1 MADFRIGPAYL
12 LIADDIEQPAANWTN
27 LGPTRGDVVVNM
39 TPSVLSRAR
48 LDTVGPAPVA
58 DGIWVAPAEM
68 TVRAPLLDSTIERLN
83 QLLPGSVV
91 LTSGTK
97 KALAIRR
104 GTARITPFAL
114 AIVPVDEYNDESW
127 WQAPHAI
134 WFKQVYARVGEIP
147 VATEV
152 SDDDDAL
159 ARVVYEVTF
168 SRAIPNLVIY
178 GPPYIAGSRAAG
190 MLFYLDVESSL
201 FRDELKAG
209 TGQQGTFS
217 RPTLAYYFDA
227 NGNYRTAQPDELIWT
242 KSPSGLIL
250 PVIQPAHTN
259 EILDNSDYS
268 AAKGVRVW
276 QALIGNPVSW
286 NGFNLREVIP
296 DTNTGSHNT
305 WHNYTGA
312 KLANGAVICG
322 AYIIKPLV
330 GQTQWALGC
339 FLTGGTTQRN
349 LNVIIDFDGTPPT
362 LPTETTQLKV
372 LKAGSIPI
380 ANGYYYVYASF
391 FIKDKEDH
399 TAVSIRNFITDANNN
414 TSFAG
419 DGTTAYALIG
429 AAGYYFNMVH
439 PPLAPVPTNGSTV
452 TVSQDVLSYPFSETF
467 PSEGLTAHFEL
478 DVPIDNTNIAS
489 KMSPNYAAVG
499 IINIV
504 PGGIFS
510 PFGLVLGYGKSYLA
524 IDGIQSAL
532 NSWGGRFSE
541 SVQLS
546 NTYEKYFMDGI
557 EKVTDLDGRTPPF
570 PSESEL
576 RFRVSYYTPVFL
588 IKYVLLKGLIDP
600 KVFI

>member
-58 DGIWVAPAEM
+58 DGIWIAPAKM

-201 FRDELKAG
+201 FKDELKAG
-209 TGQQGTFS
+209 TGQQGTFNQPTS
-217 RPTLAYYFDA
+217 RVYFDE
-227 NGNYRTAQPDELIWT
+227 NGNYRTAAAGELIWL
-242 KSPSGLIL
+242 KAPSGRRL
-250 PVIQPAHTN
+250 PVLWPAYTN
-259 EILDNSDYS
+259 QVTNNIDHNTAS
-268 AAKGVRVW
+268 VW
-276 QALIGNPVSW
+276 QVVFGNAVNW

-296 DTNTGSHNT
+296 TTYNGSHNT
-305 WHNYTGA
+305 WRNYTGPL
-312 KLANGAVICG
+312 LANGAIICG
-322 AYIIKPLV
+322 AYVVRPLL
-330 GQTQWALGC
+330 GQSKWALGC
-339 FLTGGTTQRN
+339 FLSGGTTQRN
-349 LNVIIDFDGTPPT
+349 LNVTLDLDGTEPT
-362 LPTETTQLKV
+362 LPTETTQLKI
-372 LKAGSIPI
+372 LKAGSIPLT
-380 ANGYYYVYASF
+380 NEYYYVYASF
-391 FIKDKEDH
+391 FVKDKEDH
-399 TAVSIRNFITDANNN
+399 TIISVRNYILDSNNSS
-414 TSFAG
+414 SFSG
-419 DGTTAYALIG
+419 DGSTPYALIG
-429 AAGYYFNMVH
+429 ADQLFFNIIY
-439 PPLAPVPTNGSTV
+439 PPAPVLTTGSAIAIA
-452 TVSQDVLSYPFSETF
+452 QDQLTF
-467 PSEGLTAHFEL
+467 PFNFPYPAEGLTFALEFERKVLANDLPPNIGLGNYYYDLGYPQHF
-478 DVPIDNTNIAS
+478 DYDRY
-489 KMSPNYAAVG
+489 SPLG
-499 IINIV
+499 IHIGGDISIR
-504 PGGIFS
+504 PDKGGGIGF
-510 PFGLVLGYGKSYLA
+510 
-524 IDGIQSAL
+524 SAL
-532 NSWGGRFSE
+532 SNIKIAAHYKQTGVTWFNLNAGTSGSVATTASPGDPAIPPEIRFW
-541 SVQLS
+541 VQ
-546 NTYEKYFMDGI
+546 KFGPI
-557 EKVTDLDGRTPPF
+557 W
-570 PSESEL
+570 
-576 RFRVSYYTPVFL
+576 
-588 IKYVLLKGLIDP
+588 IKRYVIYKGLIDP
-600 KVFI
+600 SLLL